1 MPLLA
6 PSHVCTRH
14 KVVHWH
20 EHNKIKRSP
29 NSYVGALWY
38 KNQQNMLLVWVYH
51 EDIAVLGQFYAN
63 LSLILFPQMQIAP
76 LELRRQFMKLI
87 SLVCTNNDNCFGN
100 FSRRLYF
107 FKFQSS
113 SSLSIE
119 TVERKQFQCVNMVLT
134 L

>member
-1 MPLLA
+1 
-6 PSHVCTRH
+6 
-14 KVVHWH
+14 
-20 EHNKIKRSP
+20 
-29 NSYVGALWY
+29 
-38 KNQQNMLLVWVYH
+38 MLLVWLYH
-51 EDIAVLGQFYAN
+51 EDIAVLGQFYTN

-87 SLVCTNNDNCFGN
+87 SLVRTNNDNCFGN
-100 FSRRLYF
+100 ICRRPYF

-119 TVERKQFQCVNMVLT
+119 TVGKPVQCVNMVLT